1 MHMSK
6 RTKTSDII
14 DGLLIAVAA
23 AGAVGIVIVAPN
35 AIQAIEKPLEKFI
48 TNKRDRKE
56 LRRIARY
63 LKRRDLVQIIEND
76 DDTYTISLTNA
87 GESRSKQVRF
97 DRLEVD
103 TGHWDER
110 WRIIMFDIPE
120 EYKTT
125 RDYISRHLRQIG
137 FKQLQRSVFIYPY
150 AVDEFVALLKDMFP
164 EIEKNLSYMTVE
176 DLDQHNTFVKQF
188 SPIL

>member
-14 DGLLIAVAA
+14 DDMLVVVAA
-23 AGAVGIVIVAPN
+23 AGAVGVAIVAPN

-48 TNKRDRKE
+48 TNKQDRKE
-56 LRRIARY
+56 LRRIAKY
-63 LKRRDLVQIIEND
+63 LKRRDLVRITEND
-76 DDTYTISLTNA
+76 DDTFTISLTNA

-120 EYKTT
+120 EHKST
-125 RDYISRHLRQIG
+125 RDYISRHLRLIG

-150 AVDEFVALLKDMFP
+150 AVDEFVALMRDMFP
-164 EIEKNLSYMTVE
+164 ELEKHLLYMTVD

-188 SPIL
+188 SSIL

>member
-14 DGLLIAVAA
+14 DDLMVVLAA
-23 AGAVGIVIVAPN
+23 AGTVGVAVVAPN

-48 TNKRDRKE
+48 SKTRERKE
-56 LRRIARY
+56 LRRVSKY
-63 LKRRDLVQIIEND
+63 LKRRGLVNIIEND
-76 DDTYTISLTNA
+76 NETFTITLSDA
-87 GESRSKQVRF
+87 GLSRSKQVRF
-97 DRLEVD
+97 DRLEVS
-103 TGHWDER
+103 TGNWDER

-120 EYKTT
+120 QHKTT
-125 RDYISRHLRQIG
+125 RDYISRHLRLIG

-150 AVDEFVALLKDMFP
+150 AVDEFVYLLKDMFP
-164 EIEKNLSYMTVE
+164 EVEKNLSYMTVD

-188 SPIL
+188 SHIL